1 MFCGG
6 AISIR
11 GGAGYARFPR
21 QSLAKLVISLPYM
34 LTQNVPASSLI
45 LAQVAD
51 RIVCPL
57 TFDPSSG
64 GERWR
69 LCSIC
74 GSRLLAG
81 DHCTQTQGESETEY
95 ENSNFRESHPNPSIA
110 DRSK

>member
-1 MFCGG
+1 MFCDG

-21 QSLAKLVISLPYM
+21 QPLTKLVVSLPYV

-45 LAQVAD
+45 LAEVTD
-51 RIVCPL
+51 RIACRL
-57 TFDPSSG
+57 AFDPSSG
-64 GERWR
+64 GERWL

-74 GSRLLAG
+74 GSRRLAG
-81 DHCTQTQGESETEY
+81 DHRTQTEGDSETDHD
-95 ENSNFRESHPNPSIA
+95 NSNFRESHPNPSIA